1 MNLEIKMKNAK
12 NPRYITEKI
21 HSKSLEGNSLNS
33 PVNRQFMIYLPP
45 GYYESEEKRYP
56 VIYLLHGYGQD
67 IHDLMVGSKK
77 YIKKSSSLLFR
88 IIAWKVFRDRPK
100 YEDFDRMILNQEI
113 GPFILV
119 QPECSL
125 KILDIFGGKKD
136 NGFPAMKGAF
146 YLNSQHTGNY
156 SDFIFDELID
166 FVDIKY
172 RTIPDK
178 EHRALMGGSM
188 GGYGTLYGCSKY
200 PEKFKVGVA
209 LSPLISFLDLID
221 WKMIIPIYKLVYGK
235 KKAIEM
241 GSKEIEDILDTTD
254 LIFCNDNRLLPSIKR
269 NSDGDIIEMNES
281 AMQKWLEY
289 DIIEIIKNSTNP
301 FQNIKLLV
309 NCEKEDEFGFSAQII
324 KFQKVLSKMGIEH
337 EVDIYSDKGS
347 EKLSPHQVGI
357 GFQLFPGILYCLKHI
372 T

>member
-1 MNLEIKMKNAK
+1 MK

-33 PVNRQFMIYLPP
+33 PADRQFMIYFPP

-77 YIKKSSSLLFR
+77 YIKNSSSLIFR
-88 IIAWKVFRDRPK
+88 LIAWKVFKDRPK
-100 YEDFDRMILNQEI
+100 YEDFDKMIINQEI
-113 GPFILV
+113 KPFILV

-125 KILDIFGGKKD
+125 KIPDIYGGKKD

-146 YLNSQHTGNY
+146 YLNSPHTGNY
-156 SDFIFDELID
+156 SDYIFDEL
-166 FVDIKY
+166 VDYVDKKY
-172 RTIPDK
+172 RTKPDK

-188 GGYGTLYGCSKY
+188 GGYGTLYGCLKY
-200 PEKFKVGVA
+200 PEKFNVGVA
-209 LSPLISFLDLID
+209 LSPLISFLDLLD

-241 GSKEIEDILDTTD
+241 GSKEIEDILDTID
-254 LIFCNDNRLLPSIKR
+254 LILCNDNRLLPSIKR
-269 NSDGDIIEMNES
+269 NSDGNIIEMDES
-281 AMQKWLEY
+281 AKKKWLEY
-289 DIIEIIKNSTNP
+289 DIIEIIRSSTNP
-301 FQNIKLLV
+301 FQDIKLLV
-309 NCEKEDEFGFSAQII
+309 TCEREDEFGLSAQIE
-324 KFQKVLSKMGIEH
+324 KLKVFLTTMGIEH
-337 EVDIYSDKGS
+337 EVDIYFDKLA
-347 EKLSPHQVGI
+347 EKLSPHQLGI
-357 GFQLFPGILYCLKHI
+357 GFQLFPGILYCLKNM